1 MNVESVIEIC
11 EKLRLKTI
19 SQRLMDFSDKIADW
33 EEKHE
38 QYLCYLFNLLE
49 FECKHRQEIRILR
62 LIKEAR
68 FSIIKGLD
76 SFDFNQ
82 VPHLPE
88 QKIRDLAKGVYISN
102 AEPIIFLGESGSGK
116 THLATAIGYS
126 NIQLGY
132 SVRFVSAS
140 HLANELIEAHD
151 THNLI
156 KLIEYYNKFSVLII
170 DELGYLPLSK
180 TDAELLFQILSKRH
194 EQKPIIITTNLPFS
208 EWTSVFPDK
217 RLCRAVVD
225 RVTHRAH
232 IIETGNRSAR
242 LAETLAKMSKKV
254 ASKVK
259 EGDNLL

>member
-1 MNVESVIEIC
+1 MDLENVIGIC
-11 EKLRLKTI
+11 EQLRLKTV
-19 SQRLMDFSDKIADW
+19 SERLMGFSDKISDW

-38 QYLCYLFNLLE
+38 QYLCYLHNLLE
-49 FECKHRQEIRILR
+49 FEYKHRQEIRILR

-68 FSIIKGLD
+68 FSILKGLE

-88 QKIRDLAKGVYISN
+88 QKIRDLAKGVYIPN

-151 THNLI
+151 THALI
-156 KLIEYYNKFSVLII
+156 KLIEYYNKFCVLII

-180 TDAELLFQILSKRH
+180 TDAELLFQVLSKRH

-208 EWTSVFPDK
+208 EWTSVLSTALLIDP
-217 RLCRAVVD
+217 LCRGV
-225 RVTHRAH
+225 
-232 IIETGNRSAR
+232 N
-242 LAETLAKMSKKV
+242 
-254 ASKVK
+254 
-259 EGDNLL
+259 

>member
-1 MNVESVIEIC
+1 MDLENVIKVC
-11 EKLRLKTI
+11 EKLKLKTI
-19 SQRLMDFSDKIADW
+19 SQRLMDFSDKIIDW

-38 QYLCYLFNLLE
+38 QYLCYLYNLLE
-49 FECKHRQEIRILR
+49 FECNYRQEVRVLR

-68 FSIIKGLD
+68 FAILKGLEN
-76 SFDFNQ
+76 FDFNQ
-82 VPHLPE
+82 APHLPE
-88 QKIRDLAKGVYISN
+88 QKICDLAKGVYIPN
-102 AEPIIFLGESGSGK
+102 AEPIIFLGESGTGK

-126 NIQLGY
+126 NIQIGY

-140 HLANELIEAHD
+140 HLANELIEAH
-151 THNLI
+151 NAQGLI
-156 KLIEYYNKFSVLII
+156 RLIEYYNKFSVLII

-180 TDAELLFQILSKRH
+180 VDAELLFQVLSKRH

-232 IIETGNRSAR
+232 IIETGIRSAR
-242 LAETLAKMSKKV
+242 LAETLTKMNKKV
-254 ASKVK
+254 ALKTK
-259 EGDNLL
+259 EEDNLT